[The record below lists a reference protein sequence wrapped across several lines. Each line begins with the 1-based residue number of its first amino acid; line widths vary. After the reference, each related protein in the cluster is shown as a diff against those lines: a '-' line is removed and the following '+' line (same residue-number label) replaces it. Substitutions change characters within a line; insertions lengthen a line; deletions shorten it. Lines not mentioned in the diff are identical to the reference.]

1 MDAPKISVV
10 ICTRNRGASL
20 ALTVA
25 SLSQTPPWL
34 GWELV
39 VIDNASDDDTQDRL
53 RSIEADYPA
62 PVRSLIEPKIGLSK
76 ARNRAL
82 REAHGEIVLF
92 LDDDVSCEKGVVEAH
107 LNAFKDPHVVATGG
121 RIVPSLPEDT
131 PQWFRDEVYSNS
143 GGPTARYDFGDEP
156 GEVGIDIRPLPIGA
170 HFGIRRGVARERGG
184 FDESLGWGLSSIP
197 GEETR
202 LMDQIRAGGGRILYV
217 PDAIVHH
224 RIPAERVTFAYFDQ
238 WFERL
243 GRFEALRSGR
253 PVGRARLKGIGQAA
267 YRYGKWRLRLLLE
280 RDPGRRIKYYR
291 RLARARG
298 RWLELTIARTRDVDS

>member
-1 MDAPKISVV
+1 MKDPEISVA

-25 SLSQTPPWL
+25 SLSQTPAWL
-34 GWELV
+34 RWELL
-39 VIDNASDDDTQDRL
+39 VIDNASEDDTQTRL

-62 PVRSLIEPKIGLSK
+62 PVRILSEPQIGLAK

-82 REAHGEIVLF
+82 REARGEIVLF
-92 LDDDVSCEKGVVEAH
+92 LDDDVTCEKGVVESH
-107 LNAFKDPHVVATGG
+107 FNAFKDPAVVATGG
-121 RIVPSLPEDT
+121 RIVPNLPDDT
-131 PQWFRDEVYSNS
+131 PRWFRDEVFSNS

-156 GEVGIDIRPLPIGA
+156 GEVGIGVRPLPIGA
-170 HFGIRRGVARERGG
+170 HFGIRREIARGRGG

-202 LMDQIRAGGGRILYV
+202 LMDQIRAYGGRILYV

-224 RIPAERVTFAYFDQ
+224 RIPPERTTFAYFDQ

-253 PVGRARLKGIGQAA
+253 PMGLLRWKSIAQAA
-267 YRYGKWRLRLLLE
+267 FRMGKWRLRLVVE
-280 RDPGRRIKYYR
+280 GDPRRRIKYYR

-298 RWLELTIARTRDVDS
+298 RWLELMIPSQH